1 MSATKEPRPVGRPT
15 FRVDPD
21 RLRGI
26 REEKSL
32 TQVRL
37 IALVHEHMGTHATK
51 DPVKHYQRI
60 ERTGKT
66 SQAMASALAAVLG
79 TTVAVLQGEASE
91 DEGVLFIDRL
101 EHHIA
106 EQIADNTNPALAAE
120 LARDGGAQPRDVA
133 IDLAHQIESARF
145 DGRADELMALA
156 QLVGWSVEEVSKPVT
171 HRGHWLISSSRSTST
186 AKVVYDTGEVS
197 WHVHQFA
204 EKHARFHQSD
214 GSVTLREALPK
225 LFVEIQ
231 HPYLAALRLTTSFM
245 RCVASSTGLQW
256 VNPSWRDR
264 FFLDDSLRGWA
275 YRTFNFVTDFDG
287 LRRPADV
294 RRLRLKV
301 EEFVQD
307 KTWKYLFLADG
318 NLADMQ
324 DRMFQSFQAEGSSH
338 DVVLNW
344 LIANAAVELK
354 PLFDE
359 WPVDCWEFQ
368 AYERRICLHL
378 NVPFRLSQAR
388 GQDFQWGQ
396 RYRLDLVEEMPDGSL
411 QPAPWREASVANSRD
426 ELKRRLTTA
435 PG

>member
-1 MSATKEPRPVGRPT
+1 M
-15 FRVDPD
+15 
-21 RLRGI
+21 
-26 REEKSL
+26 
-32 TQVRL
+32 
-37 IALVHEHMGTHATK
+37 
-51 DPVKHYQRI
+51 
-60 ERTGKT
+60 
-66 SQAMASALAAVLG
+66 
-79 TTVAVLQGEASE
+79 
-91 DEGVLFIDRL
+91 
-101 EHHIA
+101 
-106 EQIADNTNPALAAE
+106 
-120 LARDGGAQPRDVA
+120 
-133 IDLAHQIESARF
+133 
-145 DGRADELMALA
+145 
-156 QLVGWSVEEVSKPVT
+156 
-171 HRGHWLISSSRSTST
+171 
-186 AKVVYDTGEVS
+186 
-197 WHVHQFA
+197 
-204 EKHARFHQSD
+204 
-214 GSVTLREALPK
+214 
-225 LFVEIQ
+225 
-231 HPYLAALRLTTSFM
+231 
-245 RCVASSTGLQW
+245 
-256 VNPSWRDR
+256 
-264 FFLDDSLRGWA
+264 
-275 YRTFNFVTDFDG
+275 TDFDG

-318 NLADMQ
+318 NLADMH
-324 DRMFQSFQAEGSSH
+324 DRTFQSFQAEGSSH

>member
-1 MSATKEPRPVGRPT
+1 MSATKDHRSAGRPT
-15 FRVDPD
+15 FRIDPD
-21 RLRGI
+21 RLRAI

-32 TQVRL
+32 TQARL
-37 IALVHEHMGTHATK
+37 IAMVHERMGTHATK

-60 ERTGKT
+60 ERTGRT

-79 TTVAVLQGEASE
+79 TTVAVLQGEAPE
-91 DEGVLFIDRL
+91 DEGALFIDRL
-101 EHHIA
+101 EHHIS
-106 EQIADNTNPALAAE
+106 EQIAGNTNPALAAE
-120 LARDGGAQPRDVA
+120 VARDGGAQPRDVA
-133 IDLAHQIESARF
+133 IELAHQIESARF
-145 DGRADELMALA
+145 DGRTDELMALA
-156 QLVGWSVEEVSKPVT
+156 QLVGWSVEDVSKPVT
-171 HRGHWLISSSRSTST
+171 RRGHWLISSSRSTST
-186 AKVVYDTGEVS
+186 AKIVYGTDKVS

-225 LFVEIQ
+225 LVVEIQ
-231 HPYLAALRLTTSFM
+231 HPYVAALRLSTSFM
-245 RCVASSTGLQW
+245 RCVATSTGLQW

-301 EEFVQD
+301 EEFGPD
-307 KTWKYLFLADG
+307 KTWTHLFLLDG
-318 NLADMQ
+318 NLADMH

-344 LIANAAVELK
+344 LIATAAVELK

-368 AYERRICLHL
+368 AHERRICLHL
-378 NVPFRLSQAR
+378 NVPLRLSQAR

-396 RYRLDLVEEMPDGSL
+396 RYRLDLVEEMPDGAL
-411 QPAPWREASVANSRD
+411 RPAPWREASVATSSD
-426 ELKRRLTTA
+426 ELKRRLTTV